1 MCAEYNGTLV
11 CSQVARRYEQ
21 TKRAERQAETRRR
34 IVEATVDLHTSVGPS
49 RTSIAAIAERAGVQ
63 RHTVYAHFP
72 DEHTLYD
79 ACTRHWTELHPFP
92 EVEAWASLADPVKRL
107 RRALNEVY
115 GWYERV
121 EPDVALFRR
130 DASLVSG
137 YAFRIEQDAAVRA
150 AAADLLA
157 RDLPRKQ
164 AVRAA
169 VGHALDFETWRSLVR
184 RQGLTRRQ
192 AIEAMVSLVTNV

>member
-1 MCAEYNGTLV
+1 M
-11 CSQVARRYEQ
+11 ARRYEQ
-21 TKRAERQAETRRR
+21 RKRAERQAETRRR

-72 DEHTLYD
+72 DERTLYS

-92 EVEAWASLADPVKRL
+92 EVETWASVADPVKRL

-115 GWYERV
+115 VWFERV
-121 EPDVALFRR
+121 EPDLALFRR

-137 YAFRIEQDAAVRA
+137 YAFQIEEEAAVRA
-150 AAADLLA
+150 AAADILA
-157 RDLPRKQ
+157 RDLPRRR

-192 AIEAMVSLVTNV
+192 AIEAMVSLATNV

>member
-1 MCAEYNGTLV
+1 MP
-11 CSQVARRYEQ
+11 RRYEQ
-21 TKRAERQAETRRR
+21 KKRAERQAETRRR

-49 RTSIAAIAERAGVQ
+49 RTSVAAIAERAGVQ

-72 DEHTLYD
+72 DERALYD
-79 ACTRHWTELHPFP
+79 ACIRHWTELHPFP
-92 EVEAWASLADPVKRL
+92 DVEAWASVADPVKRL
-107 RRALNEVY
+107 RRALNEIY
-115 GWYERV
+115 AWYERV

-137 YAFRIEQDAAVRA
+137 YAFRIEEDDAVRA
-150 AAADLLA
+150 AVADLLA
-157 RDLPRKQ
+157 RDLPRKR

-192 AIEAMVSLVTNV
+192 AIEAMLRLVTNV

>member
-1 MCAEYNGTLV
+1 M
-11 CSQVARRYEQ
+11 ARRYEQ

-72 DEHTLYD
+72 DERALYD
-79 ACTRHWTELHPFP
+79 ACTRHWAETHPFP
-92 EVEAWASLADPVKRL
+92 EVEAWTSVADPVKRL
-107 RRALNEVY
+107 RRALDEVY
-115 GWYERV
+115 AWYERV
-121 EPDVALFRR
+121 EPDLALFMR
-130 DASLVSG
+130 DVSLVPV
-137 YAFRIEQDAAVRA
+137 YAFRMEEDAASLA
-150 AAADLLA
+150 AATDILA
-157 RDLPRKQ
+157 RDLPRTR
-164 AVRAA
+164 AVRAT

-192 AIEAMVSLVTNV
+192 AIEAMVRLVTNV